1 MTDEYIYG
9 GWWGG
14 GGLSRSYVLR
24 FRVTKR
30 TAKRIY
36 YQRPGE
42 RIDQHG
48 NRYDEEQ
55 LGLRD
60 SDLPTEESSIGSIA
74 RWEFEARGRVF
85 NISRGGSERRMYA
98 DLADLIARGNPRSGD
113 EPAEEW
119 IARVWRLDKA
129 LQDDP
134 APDLAALKTAM
145 AAAHPDKGGNSAA
158 FIKARARYV
167 AARRARRK
175 PHPIRE

>member
-9 GWWGG
+9 GWWDDD
-14 GGLSRSYVLR
+14 LSRSYVLR

-55 LGLRD
+55 FGIKD
-60 SDLPTEESSIGSIA
+60 SDLPREESSIGSIA

-85 NISRGGSERRMYA
+85 NISRGGSEKRMYA
-98 DLADLIARGNPRSGD
+98 DLADLIARGNPRPGD

-119 IARVWRLDKA
+119 IARFWRLGKV

-134 APDLAALKTAM
+134 VPNLPALKAAM
-145 AAAHPDKGGNSAA
+145 VAAHPDKGMAPQPGSQ
-158 FIKARARYV
+158 V
-167 AARRARRK
+167 
-175 PHPIRE
+175 RE